1 MGRRVHGIP
10 FLIIFYPLIIATS
23 ILFLRLSHPLA
34 IGLGLL
40 FQTILI
46 CCTTGL
52 SNLSFWF
59 SYILFL
65 IFLGGILVLFIYVT
79 SLASNEM
86 FKPSMISLLVIV
98 IVSLSRTIFLLLD
111 PIVLSQNNLI
121 KIRSFIIDFH
131 YCKDMELVNT
141 IYNSTN
147 MNITIFMVFYL
158 LLTLIVVVKI
168 TDRFFGPLRLSSN

>member
-1 MGRRVHGIP
+1 LIIP

-23 ILFLRLSHPLA
+23 LLFLRLSHPLA

-52 SNLSFWF
+52 SNSSFWF

-79 SLASNEM
+79 SLASNEI
-86 FKPSMISLLVIV
+86 FKPSILIAIVFLIFTLVGV
-98 IVSLSRTIFLLLD
+98 IFNLLD
-111 PIVLSQNNLI
+111 PILLPQPLILKAPSYINTDLYSTDLSLI
-121 KIRSFIIDFH
+121 S
-131 YCKDMELVNT
+131 T
-141 IYNSTN
+141 IYNPTT
-147 MNITIFMVFYL
+147 MNLTIFIVFYL

-168 TDRFFGPLRLSSN
+168 TDTFFGPLRLSSN